1 MRLFSDNLVRLGL
14 IGQIMKSPTNYTK
27 IKALL
32 IHSSLVSYGSWF
44 ARSKRRCWDE
54 SESLIEIWVKKTW
67 NNSSLKRSFAD
78 LGIQC
83 YIDIYKSSLSDQAM
97 KADIRQDAS
106 SMSRYERRIWVWTS
120 TWPLSKRRQ
129 TKRIN
134 IFKPRSSTS
143 GDTSSIIPISNAR
156 QSIVKKALKLSF
168 TLKRKDH
175 SVDNKR
181 GQRS

>member
-32 IHSSLVSYGSWF
+32 IHSSLMSYGSWF

-83 YIDIYKSSLSDQAM
+83 YIDIYKSSLSDQAI

-106 SMSRYERRIWVWTS
+106 SMSRYSLYIDLTSVETS
-120 TWPLSKRRQ
+120 TNKEDQHLQASF
-129 TKRIN
+129 IN
-134 IFKPRSSTS
+134 IWRHIIHHTHFQRTS
-143 GDTSSIIPISNAR
+143 VVC
-156 QSIVKKALKLSF
+156 Q
-168 TLKRKDH
+168 
-175 SVDNKR
+175 
-181 GQRS
+181 